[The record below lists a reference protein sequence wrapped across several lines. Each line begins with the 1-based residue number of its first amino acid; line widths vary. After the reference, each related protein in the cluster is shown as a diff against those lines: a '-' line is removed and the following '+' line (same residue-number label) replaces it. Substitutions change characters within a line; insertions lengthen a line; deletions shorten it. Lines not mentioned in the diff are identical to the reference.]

1 MLHHFDSPLNRR
13 NLLAGGAALAA
24 ASALPACG
32 GAQEQEQDQGQG
44 EERIDYD
51 WMNPNDNL
59 EAYFKLTNSLKDRD
73 WVQGWYSGLVFGML
87 PNQTPDALFGLEGF
101 GMGYTVRQESG
112 AFASFWK
119 EVGFYKD
126 LRTNEIIETWENPY
140 TGETNKVMHIHN
152 RMVKGVFG
160 PNFRSQAPV
169 GGEGR
174 RDFKFPNYRAS
185 DDPSNPFVLNWQTI
199 GDQTSV
205 WLDFRGVV
213 PNLLDPK
220 VWVRES
226 TGERLPVCEMFE
238 YVCNADDL
246 RDPSL
251 DRVKHSGSWI
261 RLAPWLPWQM
271 MGRHEGRLFYR
282 CTTRGLDNL
291 DQLPPNILAYAE
303 KNYSEYLVEEIDED
317 QPSESSFEVYMKENE
332 PAAP

>member
-1 MLHHFDSPLNRR
+1 MLHRFDSPLSRR
-13 NLLAGGAALAA
+13 NLMLGGAALAT

-32 GAQEQEQDQGQG
+32 GTQDQDQNQDQD
-44 EERIDYD
+44 RIDYD
-51 WMNPNDNL
+51 WMDPMDNL
-59 EAYFKLTNSLKDRD
+59 EAYFKLSNSLKDRD
-73 WVQGWYSGLVFGML
+73 WVRGWYSGLVFGML
-87 PNQTPDALFGLEGF
+87 PNNTPDALFGLEGF

-160 PNFRSQAPV
+160 PAFRSQAPV

-185 DDPSNPFVLNWQTI
+185 DDPGNPFILNWQTV
-199 GDQTSV
+199 GNQTSV

-238 YVCNADDL
+238 YVCNDDDL
-246 RDPSL
+246 RNPAL
-251 DRVKHSGSWI
+251 DRVQHSGSWI

-291 DQLPPNILAYAE
+291 EQLPPNILAYAE
-303 KNYSEYLVEEIDED
+303 KNYAEYLVEEIDED
-317 QPSESSFEVYMKENE
+317 MPSESSFEVYMKENE
-332 PAAP
+332 PAAL